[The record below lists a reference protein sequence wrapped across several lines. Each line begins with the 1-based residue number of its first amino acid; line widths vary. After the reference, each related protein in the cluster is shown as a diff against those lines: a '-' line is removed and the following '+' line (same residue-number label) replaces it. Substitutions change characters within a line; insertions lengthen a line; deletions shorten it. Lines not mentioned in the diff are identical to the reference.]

1 MFHPLSVRWAQEAL
15 NKIPLKDRLEIESH
29 FRNLAWKV
37 EEVDGKENFLFDIEG
52 LAAFYVYFED
62 KLDNIKEAYDMEGP
76 PFDLLF
82 PYED

>member
-1 MFHPLSVRWAQEAL
+1 MFNSGFVRWAQEAL
-15 NKIPLKDRLEIESH
+15 DKIPSDHRLEIESH